1 MTARLRILS
10 AGPGVTLQDAGR
22 RGHLRFG
29 VTPAGPMDDGAF
41 LAANLAAGAT
51 PGAAAVEV
59 SLGGVEL
66 EAEGGAIGL
75 AVVGGAFD
83 LRLDGRE
90 APCACALSLEA
101 GSRLSIRAGRSG
113 AWCYVAV
120 GGRFDLPPVLGSLA
134 THLRSAIGGLEGRAL
149 RAGDSLPIAD
159 VRAPPTLPQ
168 TVLAPWLTKNDG
180 AMRVVLGPQDDVF
193 TPETIRRFLSERWTI
208 SPQSDRMAY
217 RLSGAAL
224 SHAEGHDIVSDGVAL
239 GAIQV
244 PGDGLPLVLMA
255 DRQPTGGYPKIATVI
270 GADLGRLAQLRPGDT
285 LSFAAV
291 SLDEAVTARR
301 ARRDA
306 MAQGVRLAPIA
317 RSEFSSE
324 FLLSENLIDGVADA
338 TRT

>member
-1 MTARLRILS
+1 MTARLLVRS

-41 LAANLAAGAT
+41 LAANLAAGAA
-51 PGAAAVEV
+51 PGAAVIEV

-75 AVVGGAFD
+75 AVAGGAFD
-83 LRLDGRE
+83 LRLDGHE
-90 APCACALSLEA
+90 APSACLLPLEP
-101 GSRLSIRAGRSG
+101 GSRLSIRAGRNG

-120 GGRFDLPPVLGSLA
+120 AGRLDLPPMLGSLA
-134 THLRSAIGGLEGRAL
+134 THTRSAIGGLEGRAL
-149 RAGDSLPIAD
+149 RAGDALPVVD
-159 VRAPPTLPQ
+159 LRAPPAAAQTLS
-168 TVLAPWLTKNDG
+168 AHWLSRSD
-180 AMRVVLGPQDDVF
+180 AAIRVVLGPQDDCF
-193 TPETIRRFLSERWTI
+193 TPEAIRAFLSERWTI

-270 GADLGRLAQLRPGDT
+270 GADLGRLAQLRPGDS

-291 SLDEAVTARR
+291 SVDEAVAARR
-301 ARRDA
+301 ARREA
-306 MAQGVRLAPIA
+306 MAQGVRLEPIA

-338 TRT
+338 TRI